1 MLFRRGSTIVATLAS
16 AVIGVG
22 ALGVVSYSALTG
34 KSLCSVV
41 HACDGEKAATT
52 VQASETKTET
62 KSCCALKAAVAGAS
76 NTKCTKSASSCCK
89 GASSMTSGVVALNA
103 AYPIVVPAS
112 FYSEKSCCS
121 SSFVKAASTTAV
133 ASSCCQGANKAA
145 MIAASTPT
153 ATTGCCKAAQAQ
165 TATIAASNETGVCT
179 KAASASGCCKAAQA
193 QTATIAASTETGV
206 CTKAA
211 SASGC
216 CALKAAKCSGKSGV
230 VAATSAYPVMIPAAF
245 YSDVQVCPTTLVKS
259 ESCTKAVSSTCPM
272 NDPGCCKGSGVR
284 ADGKPCCGKC
294 VKTAETAATPAVA
307 TN

>member
-34 KSLCSVV
+34 KTLCSVI
-41 HACDGEKAATT
+41 HGCDGEKAATT

-62 KSCCALKAAVAGAS
+62 KSCCALKAAVAAALNS
-76 NTKCTKSASSCCK
+76 QCTKSASSCCK

-121 SSFVKAASTTAV
+121 ASFVKAASTTAV

-153 ATTGCCKAAQAQ
+153 AASGCCKAAQAQ
-165 TATIAASNETGVCT
+165 KATIAASNETGVCT
-179 KAASASGCCKAAQA
+179 K
-193 QTATIAASTETGV
+193 V
-206 CTKAA
+206 A

-294 VKTAETAATPAVA
+294 VKTGETAATPAVA